1 MIMAKKPTFTLR
13 TRTGDAIETP
23 YTPLLVIAGSTAHKL
38 ALHRDSLGD
47 WVVSDPR
54 SGAAV
59 IRRMT
64 GWYKGCPVS
73 LKAYTLKQAQAIAL
87 HEVEALIEKI
97 GSDKFNRVLA
107 NPKPF

>member
-1 MIMAKKPTFTLR
+1 MAKKPTFTLR
-13 TRTGDAIETP
+13 RRGGATEEVAF
-23 YTPLLVIAGSTAHKL
+23 TPLMVIAGSQAHKL
-38 ALHRDSLGD
+38 ALHRDSVGD
-47 WVVSDPR
+47 WVVSDPK

-59 IRRMT
+59 VRRMT

-97 GSDKFNRVLA
+97 GSEKFNAVLA

>member
-1 MIMAKKPTFTLR
+1 MAKKPTFILR
-13 TRTGDAIETP
+13 TRKGDEIETA
-23 YTPLLVIAGSTAHKL
+23 YTPLVVIAGSTVHRL
-38 ALHRDSLGD
+38 ALHKDSVGD
-47 WVVSDPR
+47 WVISDPK

-73 LKAYTLKQAQAIAL
+73 LHGYTLKQAQQIAIG
-87 HEVEALIEKI
+87 EVEALIAKI
-97 GSDKFNRVLA
+97 GSEKFNRVLA

>member
-1 MIMAKKPTFTLR
+1 MPTFMLR
-13 TRTGDAIETP
+13 TRTGATIETK
-23 YTPLLVIAGSTAHKL
+23 YTPLMVVAGTTVHKL

-59 IRRMT
+59 VRRMT

-73 LKAYTLKQAQAIAL
+73 LKGYTLKRAQAIAL
-87 HEVEALIEKI
+87 AEVEGII
-97 GSDKFNRVLA
+97 GRVGCEKFNAVLA
-107 NPKPF
+107 DPKPF

>member
-1 MIMAKKPTFTLR
+1 MAKKPTFTLR
-13 TRTGDAIETP
+13 RRNGVTEEVAF
-23 YTPLLVIAGSTAHKL
+23 TPLMVIAGSTAHKL
-38 ALHRDSLGD
+38 ALHRDSIGD
-47 WVVSDPR
+47 WVVSDPK

-73 LKAYTLKQAQAIAL
+73 MKAYTLKQAQAIAL

-107 NPKPF
+107 NPQPF